1 MKRLPNFLAG
11 LGVNLAF
18 WFSLSSIVLTL
29 ILSQVIE
36 REASSSL
43 RAEIGQRL
51 ADLALQTTDKLDRGM
66 YERFREV
73 QLMADRS
80 EIGDPA
86 VSPAEKQ
93 KLLDRMQQT
102 YRYYA
107 WIGIANM
114 DGRIVAASNG
124 ILQGADISKR
134 PWYPNALRGVH
145 IDDVHEAKLLARL
158 LPADPSGEPVRFVDV
173 AFPFLKPDHS
183 VGGVLAAH
191 LSWSWARTI
200 EQSVISA
207 SARSRRIDAMIVG
220 GDGTVLLGPPGLQG
234 SRLDQTAFK
243 NAQHGEG
250 KFVVQTLSD
259 HKPYLIGYS
268 VSSGFEAF
276 PGFGWTVLVRQDLE
290 EAFLPVRQIQRRV
303 LWSGFSI
310 ALVFSLLGVL
320 NARRISRPLVSL
332 SRAATRLRRG
342 EAISLGKFTD
352 SFREVDALA
361 DSFGALVTDLQS
373 NQKELTE
380 LNASLEQRVV
390 QRTEDLLRSE
400 LRLRTITDNLP
411 VLISYIDRDHR
422 MMFCNGTFR
431 DWAGI
436 DPEKVI
442 GKLVLDIIGAELY
455 QQRRQNMERALAG
468 ERVVFDMVSTA
479 MGVTRHLYTT
489 YIPDRR
495 KDGKVIGFY
504 TLSTDVSAMK
514 EVEQKLTLLARH
526 DSLTGLPNRG
536 QLNEKL
542 GESIKRSRRQN
553 HPLGVLFLDID
564 YFKKINDTFGHAA
577 GDIVLKEFGLRLQN
591 VVRDTDTVA
600 RLAGDEFIVLL
611 EGLHNS
617 AEAAAVAQKIVNA
630 VAEKIFTGVH
640 ALSVTT
646 SIGIAFS
653 TSCELTAKEFL
664 AQADRALYAAK
675 SEGRNRFSLIMV
687 DQESALSARSTE
699 GHVRTPQIPAAA
711 QGD

>member
-1 MKRLPNFLAG
+1 MWHHLGMKRIKNVLSG
-11 LGVNLAF
+11 LSVNLAF
-18 WFSLSSIVLTL
+18 WFSISSIVLTL

-86 VSPAEKQ
+86 VSPSEKQ
-93 KLLDRMQQT
+93 KILDRMQQT
-102 YRYYA
+102 YHYYA
-107 WIGIANM
+107 WIGIANL
-114 DGRIVAASNG
+114 DGHIVAASNG

-134 PWYPNALRGVH
+134 PWYANALRGVH
-145 IDDVHEAKLLARL
+145 IDDVHEAKLLERL

-173 AFPFLKPDHS
+173 AFPYLKPDRT

-220 GDGTVLLGPPGLQG
+220 SDGTVLLGPPGLQG
-234 SRLDQTAFK
+234 SRIDQTAFK
-243 NAQHGEG
+243 DAQHGEG
-250 KFVVQTLSD
+250 KFVVQTWRD
-259 HKPYLIGYS
+259 HKPYLVGYS
-268 VSSGFEAF
+268 VSHGFDAF

-290 EAFLPVRQIQRRV
+290 EAFLPLRQIQRRV

-310 ALVFSLLGVL
+310 ALIFSLLGVL

-332 SRAATRLRRG
+332 ARAATRLRRG
-342 EAISLGKFTD
+342 ETTDLGD
-352 SFREVDALA
+352 RAESFKEVDVLA
-361 DSFGALVTDLQS
+361 ESFGGLVADLQR
-373 NQKELTE
+373 NQHALGE
-380 LNASLEQRVV
+380 LNASLEDRVE
-390 QRTEDLLRSE
+390 QRTEELASSE
-400 LRLRTITDNLP
+400 QRLRTITDNLP

-431 DWAGI
+431 DWLGI
-436 DPEKVI
+436 DPEKVA
-442 GKLVLDIIGAELY
+442 GKLVLDIIGVDLY
-455 QQRRQNMERALAG
+455 EQRRQNMERVLAG
-468 ERVVFDMVSTA
+468 ERVVFDLVSTA
-479 MGVTRHLYTT
+479 LGVTRHLHTT

-495 KDGKVIGFY
+495 KDGSVAGFY
-504 TLSTDVSAMK
+504 TLSTDVSATK
-514 EVEQKLTLLARH
+514 EVEKKLTLLARH
-526 DSLTGLPNRG
+526 DGLTGLPNRD

-542 GESIKRSRRQN
+542 DESIKRSRRQKR
-553 HPLGVLFLDID
+553 PLGVLFLDID

-577 GDIVLKEFGLRLQN
+577 GDEVLKEFALRLQH

-600 RLAGDEFIVLL
+600 RLAGDEFIILL
-611 EGLHNS
+611 EGLHHPDE
-617 AEAAAVAQKIVNA
+617 AEAVAQKILGA
-630 VAEKIFTGVH
+630 ITQKFFAGAH
-640 ALSVTT
+640 SLSVTT

-653 TSCELTAKEFL
+653 TLCKSSAKEL
-664 AQADRALYAAK
+664 LGQADQALYAAK
-675 SEGRNRFSLIMV
+675 AEGRNRFSLIAI
-687 DQESALSARSTE
+687 D
-699 GHVRTPQIPAAA
+699 
-711 QGD
+711 